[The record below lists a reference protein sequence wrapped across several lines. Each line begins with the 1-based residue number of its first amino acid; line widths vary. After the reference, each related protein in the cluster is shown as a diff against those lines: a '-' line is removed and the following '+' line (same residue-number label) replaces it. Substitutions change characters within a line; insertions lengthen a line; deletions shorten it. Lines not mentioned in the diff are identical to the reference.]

1 MIYFL
6 IDFPNLVRNFGHL
19 ACLAAP
25 FTSPLPHS
33 PLTHTSRSR
42 SLRSQSRTRARTRLE
57 ITMSARPQPSRRLF
71 LGMAATTPLALSG
84 VMTLGA
90 GTAHAAD
97 SAYVMCYFTESTSLG
112 AGTDYG
118 LHLAVSTDSLN
129 WTPLN
134 QNNPVVTPT
143 AGALGLRDPFLM
155 RKQDGTFVVLATD
168 LKGTDWG
175 YNSQYIHVWDSAD
188 LRTFTGYRRLKLHDM
203 ATHSWAP
210 EAFWDAGRGQYA
222 VIYSA
227 VNSSGHNVIMVNYT
241 SDFVTASAPQVF
253 FDPGYDVI
261 DGDMAV
267 GVNGYNYL
275 FFKKNETLVSAR
287 STTLNPGSFTE
298 YSAGVS
304 HGGTEAPTVVKSLTS
319 GNWYLWGDIVHAER
333 RLLCLADQRPG
344 LRHVDRARPED
355 VHPAGQLEALRH
367 HDDHD
372 NRVRQPAHQVGRP
385 GLEPSQVVQLPGPLR
400 PPRRLRRAHRR
411 VPLRPVHR
419 LAMETRPG
427 PGRQH
432 RRLLPVG
439 QLPDPLSPALQL
451 RPPTRRQRRHID
463 VRGRRDVLSDGG
475 AGGQFVVVLPVVQQS
490 DALYTAL
497 RLRPAHRPDLHDYR
511 AAGRYV
517 PGGVLSRGCPELA
530 WP

>member
-1 MIYFL
+1 
-6 IDFPNLVRNFGHL
+6 
-19 ACLAAP
+19 
-25 FTSPLPHS
+25 
-33 PLTHTSRSR
+33 
-42 SLRSQSRTRARTRLE
+42 
-57 ITMSARPQPSRRLF
+57 MSARPQPSRRLF
-71 LGMAATTPLALSG
+71 LGMAATTPLAMSG

-112 AGTDYG
+112 LGTDYG

-155 RKQDGTFVVLATD
+155 RKQDGTFVAIATD
-168 LKGTDWG
+168 LKGTDWS

-203 ATHSWAP
+203 TTHSWAP

-241 SDFVTASAPQVF
+241 SDFVTASSPQVF

-275 FFKKNETLVSAR
+275 FFKKNQTLVSAR

-298 YSAGVS
+298 YSAGVA
-304 HGGTEAPTVVKSLTS
+304 HGGTEAPTVFKSLTS
-319 GNWYLWGDIVHAER
+319 NTWYLWGDTYTPNGVFYAWQTSDLASGTWTALDQKTYTQPVNSKHCGVTTITTAEYNNLLTKWGSPAWNRLKSYNFPARYVRHADYE
-333 RLLCLADQRPG
+333 
-344 LRHVDRARPED
+344 
-355 VHPAGQLEALRH
+355 
-367 HDDHD
+367 
-372 NRVRQPAHQVGRP
+372 
-385 GLEPSQVVQLPGPLR
+385 GPY
-400 PPRRLRRAHRR
+400 RR

-419 LAMETRPG
+419 LGVEARPG
-427 PGRQH
+427 PGRQ
-432 RRLLPVG
+432 RRGLLPVG
-439 QLPDPLSPALQL
+439 QLPHPLPPALQL
-451 RPPTRRQRRHID
+451 RAPTRRQRRHVD
-463 VRGRRDVLSDGG
+463 VRGRRDVLPHGG
-475 AGGQFVVVLPVVQQS
+475 AGGQFVGVLPVVQQP
-490 DALYTAL
+490 DAVHPPREL
-497 RLRPAHRPDLHDYR
+497 RAADRPDLHDHR
-511 AAGRYV
+511 EAGRDL
-517 PGGVLSRGCPELA
+517 PGGVLSRGAGQLR
-530 WP
+530 

>member
-1 MIYFL
+1 
-6 IDFPNLVRNFGHL
+6 
-19 ACLAAP
+19 
-25 FTSPLPHS
+25 
-33 PLTHTSRSR
+33 
-42 SLRSQSRTRARTRLE
+42 
-57 ITMSARPQPSRRLF
+57 MSARPQPSRRLF
-71 LGMAATTPLALSG
+71 LGMAATTPLAMSG
-84 VMTLGA
+84 VLTLGA

-97 SAYVMCYFTESTSLG
+97 SAYVMGYFTETPGLG

-155 RKQDGTFVVLATD
+155 RKQDGTFVAIATD
-168 LKGTDWG
+168 LKGTDWS

-203 ATHSWAP
+203 TTHSWAP

-275 FFKKNETLVSAR
+275 FFKKDQTLVSAR

-319 GNWYLWGDIVHAER
+319 GNWYLWGDTYTPNGVFYAWQTSNLASGTWTALDQKTYTQPVNSKHCGITTITTTEYDNLLAKWGAPTWNRLKSYNYPSYYVRHDNNFGRIAEYPFAEYTASQWK
-333 RLLCLADQRPG
+333 LVPGLADSTGVSFQSVNFPTRY
-344 LRHVDRARPED
+344 LRHYDYTLRLD
-355 VHPAGQLEALRH
+355 VNDGTSTFAGDATFYRT
-367 HDDHD
+367 
-372 NRVRQPAHQVGRP
+372 A
-385 GLEPSQVVQLPGPLR
+385 GLADSSWSSFR
-400 PPRRLRRAHRR
+400 
-411 VPLRPVHR
+411 
-419 LAMETRPG
+419 
-427 PGRQH
+427 
-432 RRLLPVG
+432 
-439 QLPDPLSPALQL
+439 SYNY
-451 RPPTRRQRRHID
+451 PTRYIRHSNYVLRID
-463 VRGRRDVLSDGG
+463 PIS
-475 AGGQFVVVLPVVQQS
+475 
-490 DALYTAL
+490 TAL
-497 RLRPAHRPDLHDYR
+497 EQQDATFRVGY
-511 AAGRYV
+511 
-517 PGGVLSRGCPELA
+517 
-530 WP
+530 